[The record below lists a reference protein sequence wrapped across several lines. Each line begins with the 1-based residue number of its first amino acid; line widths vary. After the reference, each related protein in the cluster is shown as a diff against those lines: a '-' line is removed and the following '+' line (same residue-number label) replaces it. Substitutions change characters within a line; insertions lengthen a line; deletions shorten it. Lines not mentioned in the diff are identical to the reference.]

1 LRIRDAILR
10 HVEFLTLHPAL
21 GHPGRTRELDV
32 PSTPYIVAYTFD
44 SRRDVVQ
51 VLAVIHGARL

>member
-1 LRIRDAILR
+1 MLR

-21 GHPGRTRELDV
+21 GHPGRVPGTRKLVV

-51 VLAVIHGARL
+51 VLAVIPGARL